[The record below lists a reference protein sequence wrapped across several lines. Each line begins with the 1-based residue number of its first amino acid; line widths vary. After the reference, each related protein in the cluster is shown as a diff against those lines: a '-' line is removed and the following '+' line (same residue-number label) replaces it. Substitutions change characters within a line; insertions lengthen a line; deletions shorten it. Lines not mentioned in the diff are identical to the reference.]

1 MATTAFLFPGQG
13 SQYVG
18 MGADLVAQTEEGRR
32 LFAEADEVLGFPLS
46 RICLDG
52 PESELTLT
60 ANTQPALLLVS
71 YTLYQ
76 LLGYAP
82 DVAAGHSL
90 GEYSALACAGS
101 LSFADALLTVH
112 HRGQY
117 MQEAV
122 PVGQGAMA
130 ALIGKSLDEVKQGLA
145 DVDGAVDV
153 ANWNS
158 QDQIVIS
165 GEVAAVK
172 AAVERIGARRS
183 VLLPVSAPFHSRLM
197 APAEERLTADLAT
210 TPFADLTYPII
221 NNVAAVEVRTGQ
233 AARDG
238 LGPQVSRPVLWMEI
252 MRQLLVDR
260 QVTRFVEVGPGSV
273 LSGLL
278 RRTAKSLG
286 RSVEVS
292 KVETLAD
299 LGRLS
304 L

>member
-18 MGADLVAQTEEGRR
+18 MGADLVAQTDEGRR

-46 RICLDG
+46 RVCLDG

-71 YTLYQ
+71 YTLYR
-76 LLGYAP
+76 LLGATP

-117 MQEAV
+117 MQAAV

-145 DVDGAVDV
+145 DIDGAVDV

-165 GEVAAVK
+165 GEVSAVK
-172 AAVERIGARRS
+172 AAMGRIGARRS

-210 TPFADLTYPII
+210 TPFADLEYPII
-221 NNVAAVEVRTGQ
+221 NNVAAAEIRTGQ
-233 AARDG
+233 AARAG

-260 QVTRFVEVGPGSV
+260 EVTRFVEIGPGSV
-273 LSGLL
+273 LSGLM

-292 KVETLAD
+292 KVETMAD